1 LKNTVKWA
9 VVWDDVFIMSL
20 PLSNAGGQPSQ
31 VRAVAPLEAQALVA
45 AGTAVL
51 VDVREADEWA
61 ETGVAEPAATLAMS
75 GLRQPSEEWVRFLQ
89 QNTDRELLLYCH
101 SGGRSQRVAVALA
114 SYGYKTA
121 NVGGIGD
128 WAGAGLPLRAV

>member
-1 LKNTVKWA
+1 
-9 VVWDDVFIMSL
+9 MSI

-31 VRAVAPLEAQALVA
+31 VRALAPQEAQALVA
-45 AGTAVL
+45 SGKAVM

-61 ETGVAEPAATLAMS
+61 ETGVAEPAVTLAMS
-75 GLRQPSEEWVRFLQ
+75 GLRQPSEEWIAFLK

-101 SGGRSQRVAVALA
+101 SGARSQRVAVALA

-121 NVGGIGD
+121 NIGGLSD
-128 WAGAGLPLRAV
+128 WAEAGLPLRAV